1 MQKVR
6 FCGLENGRVATVR
19 AILQIKLSCKGWK
32 YCCQL
37 CKVAESKS

>member
-1 MQKVR
+1 MLKVR
-6 FCGLENGRVATVR
+6 FCGLENGRVATLS
-19 AILQIKLSCKGWK
+19 AILQIKLNCKRRN